1 MPLTSAVTV
10 PVTARG
16 PPARPGAR
24 EWRGAA
30 LPISQIRKDSY
41 VNCLRDTT
49 RIRGDTKGNVAHE
62 LLREAAVLSK
72 EDNEILT
79 RVGPGTPMGNLLR
92 RYWIPA
98 CLTSEVDEPDGPPA
112 RVRLLGEDLVA
123 FRDTNGDVGL
133 IEERCPHRG
142 ASLFYGRNEECG
154 LRCTYHGWK
163 FDVTG
168 QCTDQRSELHP
179 FSQKIK
185 ITSYPIHESGGI
197 VWTYMG
203 PAETMTPFRDFGTES
218 LPAGQV
224 AVNKE
229 LVRCNWVQSMDG
241 DLDTAHISNLH
252 QFDAIDDV
260 PDDGTD
266 RPGYPSNYM
275 SMKFWRH
282 DPRSLIEVNDEWH
295 GFRYA
300 GIRTTP
306 NGHRHVRVTA
316 WIFPFGDIIA
326 AIPFNTRQIIVV
338 PVDDYNCQRYN
349 FATTPPANPRGL
361 GGPAFYTYEKYPFE
375 MLPPNG
381 VVDREVH
388 AGERLPDRPG
398 RAEGQVLQRDQGL
411 PQPGHDGHRVRR
423 PDLRPDPR
431 APGQHRRGSDPDAP
445 HADPGGQ
452 GARQR
457 RAAAGARR
465 QRRLPQHPRRGEDPR
480 RGRGLAGARH

>member
-1 MPLTSAVTV
+1 VEV
-10 PVTARG
+10 R
-16 PPARPGAR
+16 
-24 EWRGAA
+24 
-30 LPISQIRKDSY
+30 
-41 VNCLRDTT
+41 
-49 RIRGDTKGNVAHE
+49 
-62 LLREAAVLSK
+62 AVLSA

-98 CLTSEVDEPDGPPA
+98 CLSSEISEPDGAPV
-112 RVRLLGEDLVA
+112 RVRLLCEDLVA
-123 FRDTNGDVGL
+123 FRDTNGAVGL
-133 IEERCPHRG
+133 VEERCPHRG

-179 FSQKIK
+179 FAHRIRLAN
-185 ITSYPIHESGGI
+185 YPVHESGGI

-203 PAETMTPFRDFGTES
+203 PPEAMTPFRDFGTEA
-218 LPAGQV
+218 LPASMAG
-224 AVNKE
+224 ANKE
-229 LVRCNWVQSMDG
+229 QIYCNWVQSMDG

-266 RPGYPSNYM
+266 KPGYPSGFM

-306 NGHRHVRVTA
+306 NGYRHARVTA
-316 WIFPFGDIIA
+316 YIFPSSTIIA
-326 AIPFNTRQIIVV
+326 QIPFSTRQIFVV
-338 PVDDYNCQRYN
+338 PVDDFTTYRYN
-349 FATTPPANPRGL
+349 FTTQPPANPRGY
-361 GGPAFYTYEKYPFE
+361 GGPLFFTYEKYPFE

-381 VVDREVH
+381 VV
-388 AGERLPDRPG
+388 
-398 RAEGQVLQRDQGL
+398 
-411 PQPGHDGHRVRR
+411 
-423 PDLRPDPR
+423 PR
-431 APGQHRRGSDPDAP
+431 AYTRENDYAIDRVAQKGTSYSGISDFRSQDAMATETAGPVFDRTREHLGSTDVALIRFHRQLIRAAKALATTDGDA
-445 HADPGGQ
+445 
-452 GARQR
+452 
-457 RAAAGARR
+457 AAAG
-465 QRRLPQHPRRGEDPR
+465 LPALGGSGDFQAIRGAEKVLADGEDWRVLGTDADPAVQEAL
-480 RGRGLAGARH
+480 GHVG

>member
-1 MPLTSAVTV
+1 M
-10 PVTARG
+10 
-16 PPARPGAR
+16 
-24 EWRGAA
+24 
-30 LPISQIRKDSY
+30 
-41 VNCLRDTT
+41 
-49 RIRGDTKGNVAHE
+49 
-62 LLREAAVLSK
+62 LSK

-185 ITSYPIHESGGI
+185 VTSYPTRESGGI

-203 PAETMTPFRDFGTES
+203 PAETMTPFRDFGTDS

-241 DLDTAHISNLH
+241 DMDTAHISNLH

-266 RPGYPSNYM
+266 KPGYPSNYM
-275 SMKFWRH
+275 SMKLWRH
-282 DPRSLIEVNDEWH
+282 DPRSLIEVSDEWH

-326 AIPFNTRQIIVV
+326 AIPFNTRHIMVV
-338 PVDDYNCQRYN
+338 PADDYNCQRYN

-375 MLPPNG
+375 MLPPGG
-381 VVDREVH
+381 VVDRKYTPENDYQIDRVAQKGQSYSGIRDFRSQDMMATES
-388 AGERLPDRPG
+388 AGPIYDRTREHLGSTDVAVIRMHRMLIRAAKALGNGEQPPALG
-398 RAEGQVLQRDQGL
+398 GSGDFRSIRGAEKILAEGEDWRALGTNDDPAVQEALLSLEGKAGTG
-411 PQPGHDGHRVRR
+411 PQS
-423 PDLRPDPR
+423 
-431 APGQHRRGSDPDAP
+431 A
-445 HADPGGQ
+445 
-452 GARQR
+452 
-457 RAAAGARR
+457 
-465 QRRLPQHPRRGEDPR
+465 
-480 RGRGLAGARH
+480 